1 MTPSY
6 GYKEQDGVK
15 QGKLTV
21 TSSQGTDY
29 DRANIP
35 DGVDDPVAFEKKFGR
50 GSSYIAAISADLVD
64 HGRIVEIEQ
73 IDFDKLPKR
82 YFYRF
87 VKRIFDIVSSACAL
101 IVLAI
106 PMLIIA
112 IAIKL
117 DSQGPVFYRQE
128 RLGLNGAPFKLIKF
142 RSMRTDAEANGA
154 QWAQAND
161 PRITKVGRFIRK
173 TRLDE
178 VPQFFQVISGELP
191 LRILK
196 MRQVFS
202 KKQLGAFALPAN
214 EVRTVFAVFSQVNIH
229 FVIVLRALVSLFCH
243 FNADCDSRRAIFA
256 NPIFASLSGGLR
268 GSMFPVSISVVGV

>member
-178 VPQFFQVISGELP
+178 VPQFFQVISGELSLIGP
-191 LRILK
+191 RPE
-196 MRQVFS
+196 R
-202 KKQLGAFALPAN
+202 
-214 EVRTVFAVFSQVNIH
+214 AVFYDEFEKYIPGFKQR
-229 FVIVLRALVSLFCH
+229 LRV
-243 FNADCDSRRAIFA
+243 RPGI
-256 NPIFASLSGGLR
+256 SGLAQ
-268 GSMFPVSISVVGV
+268 VVGGYDFLPEEKIVYDL